1 MKDKNKKTCTATIII
16 LILAIILIPSAQARA
31 INKIIVIV
39 RDSTGN
45 PVEGAQ
51 VIASLIGGDYH
62 NEWRTDEEGKWV
74 FVNAPVGNYTVK
86 ARHAK
91 GKLEVDEAVVY
102 VDGDVT
108 VNLSLMPPENIVT
121 IETQETKFVISE
133 LVITPA
139 VVDFGEEVSINYVV
153 SNIGDELGFYNI
165 AEYIEGP
172 WIVHSEPK
180 LLVGITGCQL
190 RSGKSE
196 VIDGWFFTPTEQL
209 CSEGIYNVSIAWNA
223 TQPIKIPWKSA
234 TGELGIE
241 LEGSFE
247 VGKTK
252 PDSKY
257 LVVPPPPSIE
267 YLGFF
272 LILLIGLL
280 FLGPVLSLL
289 SHERREKIQ
298 RKE

>member
-1 MKDKNKKTCTATIII
+1 MKDTNKKTCTPTIII
-16 LILAIILIPSAQARA
+16 LILALILIPSAQARA

-39 RDSTGN
+39 MDSTGN
-45 PVEGAQ
+45 PIEGAQ

-62 NEWRTDEEGKWV
+62 HEWRTDAEGKWV

-91 GKLEVDEAVVY
+91 DKLEVDEAMVY

-108 VNLSLMPPENIVT
+108 VNLSLSPPENIVA

-139 VVDFGEEVSINYVV
+139 VVDFGEKVSISYVV

-196 VIDGWFFTPTEQL
+196 VIDGWSFTPTEQL

-223 TQPIKIPWKSA
+223 TPPIKIPWESA
-234 TGELGIE
+234 TGKLWIE

-257 LVVPPPPSIE
+257 VGVPPPPSIE
-267 YLGFF
+267 YLGLF
-272 LILLIGLL
+272 LILLIGLV
-280 FLGPVLSLL
+280 FLGPVLNLL
-289 SHERREKIQ
+289 SYERREKIQ
-298 RKE
+298 RRE